1 LAGGQPSRA
10 GRRLPLTWL
19 GAIPFFAYVG
29 VFLLL
34 PTGIVVFQ
42 AFFSAS
48 GQPTM
53 ANINALTTSVV
64 LQAFAKSISLSLITA
79 VLGAALGAV
88 LAYMIASG
96 PADGTARRL
105 WLAATGVLAQF
116 GGVTLAFAFLAA
128 VGPAGLITVA
138 LSDMGL
144 NLSGAW
150 LTNLSGLIVVYTYF
164 QIPLMV
170 LVFLPA
176 LDGIK
181 PQWREATESLGG
193 TTWQYWRHVAIPLLT
208 APFLGAVLL
217 LFANAF
223 AAYATAA
230 ALISQGGIIIPLQ
243 IRIALTSETVIGQ
256 ENVAKALA
264 LGMIIVVAIA
274 MTLYAMLQRR
284 SARWLR

>member
-1 LAGGQPSRA
+1 LAGGQHSTA

-150 LTNLSGLIVVYTYF
+150 LDGEEIVDGDIAGAKVGVRIEVSPSKPCGIATYMTKGAYKN
-164 QIPLMV
+164 IRY
-170 LVFLPA
+170 
-176 LDGIK
+176 
-181 PQWREATESLGG
+181 RE
-193 TTWQYWRHVAIPLLT
+193 LT
-208 APFLGAVLL
+208 ADEVKG
-217 LFANAF
+217 
-223 AAYATAA
+223 
-230 ALISQGGIIIPLQ
+230 
-243 IRIALTSETVIGQ
+243 
-256 ENVAKALA
+256 AKADA
-264 LGMIIVVAIA
+264 GADKGVDPSKPAKK
-274 MTLYAMLQRR
+274 
-284 SARWLR
+284 